1 MLSHSDRQSLE
12 TIEEHLTR
20 MIEYVN
26 VEESEFTSS
35 TVTQDAVGYNI
46 CIIGDTIKEVTYIQ
60 QKNLTHVK
68 WWLRFRQVIA
78 HKYGVVDW
86 VLVYTEC
93 KSRAPQLL
101 EAVETLLAS

>member
-46 CIIGDTIKEVTYIQ
+46 CIIGDTIKE
-60 QKNLTHVK
+60 